1 MRIQTHFE
9 NQKEVIIQELNNAR
23 QNIKIAVAWFTNQD
37 IYSTL
42 CEKINSGI
50 EVELIIIND
59 EINNRVGGLNWQEF
73 IDIGGE
79 LYFGLDEYP
88 MHHKFCVID
97 ESVLINGSFNWTYLA
112 STINCENIVV
122 FKGAPKIIDS
132 FLDEFD
138 RLINTL
144 EIQTNII
151 PFPEVPIQFTSVFGI
166 KNYLSNDI
174 QQRALIEKKKGK
186 MQNARNL
193 IDLAANIN
201 PGNEKAKAQRLEI
214 NNVIYRQWQED
225 YIIDKIELLENRTI
239 LHFRT
244 TVDEGA
250 WAHGPNAKFAWF
262 LRNTNNR
269 DDKIR
274 MIKVRNFRL
283 NNENILEVL
292 TGNSILQFDTDDEK
306 KEEDENYDW
315 MENRG
320 YKPSRIKGQFVDHHN
335 RTVNVIKSIVKSGDV
350 LECEIVFPLI
360 PKGIKTLD
368 LIEGEG
374 RDDWENHWNCFDIS
388 IDKNLIRK

>member
-1 MRIQTHFE
+1 
-9 NQKEVIIQELNNAR
+9 
-23 QNIKIAVAWFTNQD
+23 
-37 IYSTL
+37 
-42 CEKINSGI
+42 
-50 EVELIIIND
+50 
-59 EINNRVGGLNWQEF
+59 
-73 IDIGGE
+73 
-79 LYFGLDEYP
+79 
-88 MHHKFCVID
+88 
-97 ESVLINGSFNWTYLA
+97 
-112 STINCENIVV
+112 V